1 MTKDVR
7 ETSDEGVVERVLDV
21 DNIETTLVTLTVNN
35 NTNTSQV
42 TTTSSHNN
50 VTVVKLDE
58 RLNLASSKVDLDGV
72 VNLDGG
78 VGVADGAAVV
88 GNNVRNTLLTE
99 LNTLNLT
106 ELVLSLLTSDS
117 VDSKATLDV
126 VDKTEVL
133 AGLLKRNDIHETSGV
148 SGVGS
153 DLVVDLDKSLHE
165 DRLNLTAVK
174 SVLQTVSEENDQRK
188 RLSKL
193 VGTGRGS
200 GGVSTGKLVQHPVG
214 GSCQTL
220 QMLLTVKN
228 RGG

>member
-1 MTKDVR
+1 MDN
-7 ETSDEGVVERVLDV
+7 VEA
-21 DNIETTLVTLTVNN
+21 TLVTLTVNN

-99 LNTLNLT
+99 LNTLDLT
-106 ELVLSLLTSDS
+106 ELVLSLLASDS
-117 VDSKATLDV
+117 VDGEATLDV

-133 AGLLKRNDIHETSGV
+133 TGLLKRDDIHETGGV
-148 SGVGS
+148 GGVGS
-153 DLVVDLDKSLHE
+153 
-165 DRLNLTAVK
+165 RPCC
-174 SVLQTVSEENDQRK
+174 R
-188 RLSKL
+188 
-193 VGTGRGS
+193 
-200 GGVSTGKLVQHPVG
+200 P
-214 GSCQTL
+214 
-220 QMLLTVKN
+220 
-228 RGG
+228 